1 MQPPSRPPQTVVDEL
16 TAVHARLSGILLTV
30 QTMQT
35 ALQLLTS
42 LARDTLVG
50 SIGSGVTLLRA
61 DGHPTTSAST
71 GPLVDTLDQ
80 LQYGLE
86 QGPCLVAWADS
97 TVVKSNDLATEER
110 WPIWSPQAVNL
121 GVRSVLSAPME
132 AGGTSWG
139 AIKVY
144 SDSAKSYDE
153 RAEDVLR
160 RFADQ
165 AAIFVSN
172 VHTAQAAE
180 RIGEA
185 SKDTLTSRSTIATAT
200 GMVMAWN
207 GLEFE
212 AAYRQLASD
221 ALHARIPLRQLA
233 ERLLAHPGRPQR
245 SADR

>member
-16 TAVHARLSGILLTV
+16 AAVHARLSGILLTE

-35 ALQLLTS
+35 ALQLVTS

-61 DGHPTTSAST
+61 DGQPTTSAST
-71 GPLVDTLDQ
+71 GPLVDALDQ

-86 QGPCLVAWADS
+86 QGPCLVAWAGA

-110 WPIWSPQAVNL
+110 WPIWSPQAVSL

-144 SDSAKSYDE
+144 SDSAGSYDE

-160 RFADQ
+160 RFAHQ

-185 SKDTLTSRSTIATAT
+185 SKDTLKSRSTIATAT
-200 GMVMAWN
+200 GMVMAWT
-207 GLEFE
+207 GMDFE

-221 ALHARIPLRQLA
+221 ALNARIPVRQLA
-233 ERLLAHPGRPQR
+233 ERLLAHPGRPLR
-245 SADR
+245 SDDR